1 MGKQPHPALTVE
13 VVLVLGFARLEFQ
26 TEKKQ
31 LKVGLYF
38 SGQKV

>member
-1 MGKQPHPALTVE
+1 MGKQGSFGV
-13 VVLVLGFARLEFQ
+13 GFARLEFQ
-26 TEKKQ
+26 TEKKT